1 MTDDSK
7 LLTPGKS
14 SLWRSRLRIPMSVE
28 IRNIPQKLLPR
39 QRLREVI
46 PLHEVAPVGGDEVH
60 HILRR
65 VEIHGDVDRHDIRLQ
80 MNLPVAH
87 VPRHF
92 HPGGQFIHDRT
103 IRNG

>member
-1 MTDDSK
+1 MTDASK

-46 PLHEVAPVGGDEVH
+46 PLHEVAPVGGDKV
-60 HILRR
+60 
-65 VEIHGDVDRHDIRLQ
+65 HGDVDLHDIRLQ

>member
-1 MTDDSK
+1 MTDASK

-46 PLHEVAPVGGDEVH
+46 PLHEVAPVGGDE
-60 HILRR
+60 
-65 VEIHGDVDRHDIRLQ
+65 IHGDVDRHDIRLQ

-87 VPRHF
+87 VPRPF